1 MRRSLIVALT
11 ASALSMGAWAND
23 GVELRTKAIASAG
36 TVKMMDAPRVD
47 APFTMGRDPLNA
59 LIQIE
64 ARDHLAAA
72 PPTSCDSTAGLCY
85 SAADGRI
92 VYRGAR
98 EYMPKLQ
105 GLKPESIGMRHNKVV
120 FSYSFR

>member
-1 MRRSLIVALT
+1 MRRSLIVALVT
-11 ASALSMGAWAND
+11 SALSLGALAND
-23 GVELRTKAIASAG
+23 GVELRTKAINSAA
-36 TVKMMDAPRVD
+36 VKMMDAPRVD
-47 APFTMGRDPLNA
+47 GPFATGRDPLTA

-64 ARDHLAAA
+64 AKDHLTA
-72 PPTSCDSTAGLCY
+72 PQATCEATAGLCY
-85 SAADGRI
+85 NAADGRI

-105 GLKPESIGMRHNKVV
+105 GLKPESIGVRHNKVV

>member
-11 ASALSMGAWAND
+11 ASALSLGAWAND

-36 TVKMMDAPRVD
+36 AVKMMDAPRV
-47 APFTMGRDPLNA
+47 TMGRDPLTA

-64 ARDHLAAA
+64 ARDHLAAPQA
-72 PPTSCDSTAGLCY
+72 SCEAAAGLCY

-105 GLKPESIGMRHNKVV
+105 GLRPESIGVRHNKVV

>member
-11 ASALSMGAWAND
+11 ASALSLGAGAND

-36 TVKMMDAPRVD
+36 AVKMMDAPRVD
-47 APFTMGRDPLNA
+47 APFTMGRDPLTA

-64 ARDHLAAA
+64 ARDHLAAPQA
-72 PPTSCDSTAGLCY
+72 NCEAAAGLCY

-98 EYMPKLQ
+98 EYMPRLQ
-105 GLKPESIGMRHNKVV
+105 GLKPESIGVRHNKVV